1 MNHLYHSYHIPKC
14 LTSYCTGPCS
24 AMSIAA
30 LITVTRKL
38 KQPKCPPTNEW
49 IVKIWYIYTMGYKYR
64 RVKVAVRMAEKSWE
78 SHY

>member
-1 MNHLYHSYHIPKC
+1 
-14 LTSYCTGPCS
+14 
-24 AMSIAA
+24 MSIAA